1 MLVARVFRSR
11 ASCAAPLQRRPCW
24 QLHQQQPRRT
34 IVAAPGSVGS
44 SVAANKD
51 EADGEPEPVAQE
63 TGKAKE
69 TAMTETFNLDP
80 NDPWKGLPDF
90 ISLNNRVIAGCVDLG
105 LCALVSAPVAEM
117 TIAMGT
123 GLKPAIFV
131 GTAMFMLRDAVPTL
145 DRSPGKYLMGVT
157 INAVDENRLPHTKA
171 GKRQRGRAYPTFDQ
185 ASLQAR
191 LKRNA
196 HYGVLLPMCLVGFP
210 PDWVIISAVSY
221 MAVLDT
227 ALTFFLQRT
236 LGDMIANTAVVRPPQ
251 TDGRPAD
258 PSAVPAPSTKMF

>member
-1 MLVARVFRSR
+1 MLARRVFRTR
-11 ASCAAPLQRRPCW
+11 PAVARCAAQLQPRPCW
-24 QLHQQQPRRT
+24 QLHQPRRG
-34 IVAAPGSVGS
+34 IMAARGSVRSGVAAKG
-44 SVAANKD
+44 AAAQ
-51 EADGEPEPVAQE
+51 EEEPEP
-63 TGKAKE
+63 TKDGKAKE
-69 TAMTETFNLDP
+69 TAMTQEFNLDP

-90 ISLNNRVIAGCVDLG
+90 IGVNNRVMAGVVDLAA
-105 LCALVSAPVAEM
+105 CAVVAVPVAEM

-131 GTAMFMLRDAVPTL
+131 GTAMFMLRDAIPTL

-157 INAVDENRLPHTKA
+157 VNAVNEKRWPHTKA

-191 LKRNA
+191 FKRNA

-210 PDWVIISAVSY
+210 PDWVIISAVTY
-221 MAVLDT
+221 TAVLET

-236 LGDMIANTAVVRPPQ
+236 LGDMIANTAVVKPPQ
-251 TDGRPAD
+251 TDGSPAD